1 MPGVLKKR
9 FKEGEPLAPRTSFC
23 IGGRARFWYEP
34 SNRRELGFF
43 LKQPAQQLPIFVI
56 GAGSN
61 LLIREGLIEKIF
73 IRLSAPCFNRIGI
86 NGTNV
91 TVGAGV
97 RCGRLIS
104 VLARRGLGGYEFL
117 AGIPGTI
124 GGALVMNAGA
134 REDAAQRSS
143 WREMKDI
150 VSSVEVFDKTGRLL
164 RLRRDEIRFGY
175 RCSDLKSYIILAA
188 HLSLAPAAREAV
200 QEKTRMLIR
209 ARIKTQDWQYP
220 SAGSFFK
227 NPPEGEPA
235 GRLIDRCDLK
245 GFRIG
250 GAQVSSKHANFLIN
264 VDHAASSDVLE
275 LADIVRRRVYERFHI
290 ALAPEVEVVS

>member
-1 MPGVLKKR
+1 MQGVLKNR
-9 FKEGEPLAPRTSFC
+9 LKEGEPLASRTSFC
-23 IGGRARFWYEP
+23 IGGQARFWYEP
-34 SNRRELGFF
+34 KNRRELGLF
-43 LKQPAQQLPIFVI
+43 LKQPPDRLPIFVI

-61 LLIREGLIEKIF
+61 LLIREGMIEKIF
-73 IRLSAPCFNRIGI
+73 IRLSAPDFNKIHI
-86 NGTNV
+86 DGTKV

-104 VLARRGLGGYEFL
+104 ALARHGLGGYEFL

-134 REDAAQRSS
+134 REDAGQRSS
-143 WREMKDI
+143 WREMKEI
-150 VSSVEVFDKTGRLL
+150 VSSVEVFGRAGRLL
-164 RLRRDEIRFGY
+164 RLTRDEIRFGY
-175 RCSDLKSYIILAA
+175 RCSNLKSYIILAA
-188 HLSLAPAAREAV
+188 QLSLAPAVRKTA
-200 QEKTRMLIR
+200 QEKTRKLIR
-209 ARIKTQDWQYP
+209 ARIKMQDWQYP

-227 NPPEGEPA
+227 NPPEGLTA

-275 LADIVRRRVYERFHI
+275 LADIVRRRVYERFNI
-290 ALAPEVEVVS
+290 VLTPEVEVVS